1 MNISLVPNNYA
12 RVRIEVVHV
21 LKEILGKA
29 SFSPNL
35 LSCRCASDTF
45 ECAHVLLA
53 FARAFV
59 QRLMKFY
66 VDFRVCP

>member
-12 RVRIEVVHV
+12 RVRTEVVHV

-35 LSCRCASDTF
+35 LSCR
-45 ECAHVLLA
+45 
-53 FARAFV
+53 FV
-59 QRLMKFY
+59 SETLSNVRT
-66 VDFRVCP
+66 C